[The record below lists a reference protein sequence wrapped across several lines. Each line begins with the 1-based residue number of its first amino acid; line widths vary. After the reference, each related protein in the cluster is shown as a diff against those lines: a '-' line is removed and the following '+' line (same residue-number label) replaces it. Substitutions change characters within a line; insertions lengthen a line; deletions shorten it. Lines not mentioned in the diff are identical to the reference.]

1 MSKDLASLDVIGT
14 PSAELEFDDQ
24 ISVLD
29 DLSLSLIGGGEA
41 TVAL

>member
-1 MSKDLASLDVIGT
+1 MSKEFNTTDIAINHAT
-14 PSAELEFDDQ
+14 ELEFDDQ

>member
-14 PSAELEFDDQ
+14 PASELEFDDQ